1 MKQINSPDAKRIKNK
16 RRLEEHLYLSRA
28 DYDSRSL
35 GMTGFVCQAHALF
48 RKQVTGYN
56 QLVHALSCFVLL
68 SYKAYKVIMKCLY
81 QLCIIC
87 LKIMLSVLLILF
99 QLLPPLLHQ
108 IADEKQHYH
117 FDLNHSDTEFRVD
130 WEIG

>member
-1 MKQINSPDAKRIKNK
+1 MKQINSPDATRIKK
-16 RRLEEHLYLSRA
+16 MTKLGKTSVFPEQT
-28 DYDSRSL
+28 DSTSL

-48 RKQVTGYN
+48 GKQVTEYS

-87 LKIMLSVLLILF
+87 LKSC
-99 QLLPPLLHQ
+99 
-108 IADEKQHYH
+108 
-117 FDLNHSDTEFRVD
+117 
-130 WEIG
+130 